1 MALYG
6 FGDLKD
12 TALHSNWD
20 AGTIEKVR
28 LQEGASFADLANE
41 VQSGLVAFNNSLL
54 NMPHYGS
61 LFAVQ
66 DNPEVEYPIY
76 TANGFEEATEYS
88 KPDPR
93 RGATTG
99 HMLPLKAYDRSMG
112 WTLRYL
118 QKARRVKLDADVRS
132 AIVDAQD
139 RWQKSLLT
147 RFFSSSSNTV
157 GTGGADVPF
166 ADAGVADSS
175 YIPPKSPDGETFT
188 SSHEHF
194 LDTSDTDITASTFD
208 AAMINVA
215 AEHLQEHGHD
225 APFDVIAARTD
236 QGDFA
241 DITGFKPPLWQ
252 GIAYQGSATERAM
265 ISEIGTYFGY
275 IECDYG
281 IVRCWGTPRLPTEN
295 WGMYKSYGPGDPR
308 NPLRVRIDPQVGWGF
323 RLVGG
328 NWANAPIEMLVMYV
342 EYGVGVGEDRTN
354 GVCVDLGAGTWA
366 APTIS

>member
-6 FGDLKD
+6 FGDLRD
-12 TALHSNWD
+12 RALPSNWD
-20 AGTIEKVR
+20 AATIEKVR
-28 LQEGASFADLANE
+28 LQEGVSFGEMASQ
-41 VQSGLVAFNNSLL
+41 VQAGLVALNNELL
-54 NMPHYGS
+54 TMPHYSG

-66 DNPEVEYPIY
+66 DDPEVEYPIY
-76 TANGFEEATEYS
+76 TANGFEVATEYS
-88 KPDPR
+88 VPDPR
-93 RGATTG
+93 RGDTTG
-99 HMLPLKAYDRSMG
+99 HMLPLHPYDRSLG
-112 WTLRYL
+112 WTMRYL
-118 QKARRVKLDADVRS
+118 QKARRLKLDADVRS
-132 AIVDAQD
+132 AVVDAKD
-139 RWQKSLLT
+139 RWQKSLLE
-147 RFFSSSSNTV
+147 RFFSSTANTV
-157 GTGGADVPF
+157 GSSGKDVPF
-166 ADAGVADSS
+166 ADAGSADST

-194 LDTSDTDITASTFD
+194 LDTGDTDITASTFD

-215 AEHLQEHGHD
+215 AEHLQEHGHTP
-225 APFDVIAARTD
+225 PFDVIASRAD
-236 QGDFA
+236 LGDFA

-252 GIAYQGSATERAM
+252 DIAYQGSAVERAR

-281 IVRCWGTPRLPTEN
+281 IVRCWSTPRLPTEN

-323 RLVGG
+323 RMVDGLFVT
-328 NWANAPIEMLVMYV
+328 APPQLLLMHV
-342 EYGVGVGEDRTN
+342 EFGVGVGEDRTN